1 MNALF
6 PLPNILLEQS
16 SIPPQTMDEL
26 RFHGINLS
34 PAQISQLETHRK
46 ELLAEHERFEFD
58 TWGLR
63 VLLEE
68 LASSETI
75 CPDEFANVAQSAII
89 LFYEV
94 RDAVDPSISDEEIA
108 ESIVSEIAQKQ
119 GCIECLDT
127 FELASSPSFKQPSL
141 AEELMQDAAEMT
153 YCWNNEDWEYDEHAP
168 GWDGEAWEDD
178 CE

>member
-6 PLPNILLEQS
+6 PLPRTLLEQG
-16 SIPPQTMDEL
+16 SIPPQTIDAL
-26 RFHGINLS
+26 RSHGIDLS
-34 PAQISQLETHRK
+34 PTQISQLETHRK

-68 LASSETI
+68 LASCETI
-75 CPDEFANVAQSAII
+75 CPDEFAGVAQSAITW
-89 LFYEV
+89 FYAV
-94 RDAVDPSISDEEIA
+94 RDAVDSAISDEEIA
-108 ESIVSEIAQKQ
+108 ESIVSEIIQKQ
-119 GCIECLDT
+119 GCIECLDS
-127 FELASSPSFKQPSL
+127 FELASSLSKQPSL
-141 AEELMQDAAEMT
+141 AEELMQDEAEMT
-153 YCWNNEDWEYDEHAP
+153 YCWNSEDWEYDEYAP

>member
-1 MNALF
+1 MN
-6 PLPNILLEQS
+6 
-16 SIPPQTMDEL
+16 EL
-26 RFHGINLS
+26 RSHGIKLS

-75 CPDEFANVAQSAII
+75 CPDEFADVAQSAIT

-94 RDAVDPSISDEEIA
+94 RDAVDPAISDEEIA
-108 ESIVSEIAQKQ
+108 ESIVSEIIQKQ
-119 GCIECLDT
+119 GCIECLDS
-127 FELASSPSFKQPSL
+127 FELASSLSKQPSL
-141 AEELMQDAAEMT
+141 AEELAQDEAESA
-153 YCWNNEDWEYDEHAP
+153 YCWNSEDWEYDEYAP

-178 CE
+178 HE

>member
-16 SIPPQTMDEL
+16 SIPPQTMNEL
-26 RFHGINLS
+26 RSRGINLS
-34 PAQISQLETHRK
+34 PAQISQLEMHRK

-58 TWGLR
+58 AWGLR

-68 LASSETI
+68 LASSEVI
-75 CPDEFANVAQSAII
+75 CPNEFAGVAQSAIA

-94 RDAVDPSISDEEIA
+94 RDAVDPAISDEEIA
-108 ESIVSEIAQKQ
+108 GSIVGEIVQKQ
-119 GCIECLDT
+119 GCVECLDS
-127 FELASSPSFKQPSL
+127 FELASSLSKQPSL
-141 AEELMQDAAEMT
+141 AEELAQDEAEST
-153 YCWNNEDWEYDEHAP
+153 YCWNSEDWEYDEFAS

>member
-6 PLPNILLEQS
+6 PLPRILLKQG
-16 SIPPQTMDEL
+16 SIPSQTIDAL
-26 RFHGINLS
+26 RSHGIDLS
-34 PAQISQLETHRK
+34 PTQVLQLETHRK
-46 ELLAEHERFEFD
+46 EQLAEHERFEFD
-58 TWGLR
+58 TWGLC

-75 CPDEFANVAQSAII
+75 CPNEFADVAQSAIT

-94 RDAVDPSISDEEIA
+94 RDAVDSAISDEEIA
-108 ESIVSEIAQKQ
+108 ESIVSEIIQKQ
-119 GCIECLDT
+119 GCIECLDS
-127 FELASSPSFKQPSL
+127 FELASSLSKQPSL
-141 AEELMQDAAEMT
+141 AEELMQDEAEMT
-153 YCWNNEDWEYDEHAP
+153 YCWNSEDWEYDEYAP

>member
-6 PLPNILLEQS
+6 PLPKTLLEQGS
-16 SIPPQTMDEL
+16 VPSQTIDAL
-26 RFHGINLS
+26 RSHGIDLS
-34 PAQISQLETHRK
+34 PTQISQLETHRK

-75 CPDEFANVAQSAII
+75 CPDEFADVAQSAIT

-94 RDAVDPSISDEEIA
+94 RDAVDPAISDEEIA
-108 ESIVSEIAQKQ
+108 ESIVGEIVQKQ
-119 GCIECLDT
+119 GRVECLDS
-127 FELASSPSFKQPSL
+127 FELASSLSKQPSL
-141 AEELMQDAAEMT
+141 AEELAQDEAEST
-153 YCWNNEDWEYDEHAP
+153 YCWNSEDWEYDEFAS